1 MVLQGGPCGR
11 VGHRRTS
18 FSRNGHPKLGGHF
31 AFTDTFPGEGSSC
44 RTTTPMIAMSM
55 EVVPTIV
62 RAPDR
67 DRPVRGVRR
76 ADSVATPVIRP
87 RVLSSAM
94 TTVRLALVE
103 TPTRGP
109 LVATA
114 MPAAVPVAMV
124 TRVRVPAARMV
135 GRRATA
141 LGSSAMEPI
150 APAVRGTVVRSAAT
164 PTARVVPVATAIRVR
179 SVAEAPVKGVRVARA
194 TPVPIVRVRRV
205 GTRVPTVPV
214 VRAGTRVPTVPV
226 VRAVTAV
233 LLATVARPAIVA
245 PVRVRRG
252 ASIAKTPAR
261 PVLPRISAS
270 AVRRSPRRSPLV
282 IFRVPRAMNSRPS
295 ARTTR
300 RMSRATW

>member
-1 MVLQGGPCGR
+1 
-11 VGHRRTS
+11 
-18 FSRNGHPKLGGHF
+18 
-31 AFTDTFPGEGSSC
+31 
-44 RTTTPMIAMSM
+44 MIAMSM

-76 ADSVATPVIRP
+76 ADSVAMPVIRP
-87 RVLSSAM
+87 LGLSSAM
-94 TTVRLALVE
+94 TTVRLAFVE
-103 TPTRGP
+103 TPTGDP

-114 MPAAVPVAMV
+114 MPAAVPVVMA

-135 GRRATA
+135 GRRATV
-141 LGSSAMEPI
+141 LGPSAVESI

-164 PTARVVPVATAIRVR
+164 PTARVGPAVTAIRAR
-179 SVAEAPVKGVRVARA
+179 SVAEPPVKGVRVARVTRLLIA
-194 TPVPIVRVRRV
+194 RVRRV
-205 GTRVPTVPV
+205 GTRV
-214 VRAGTRVPTVPV
+214 RIVPV

-233 LLATVARPAIVA
+233 LLATAARPAIVA

-252 ASIAKTPAR
+252 ASIAKMPAR
-261 PVLPRISAS
+261 PVLLRISVS
-270 AVRRSPRRSPLV
+270 AVPRSRRRSPLG
-282 IFRVPRAMNSRPS
+282 IFRVPRAMSSRPS